1 VRPFL
6 RLPRREILYVAGA
19 ALAAFVITL
28 TVLGSTSAAQRRRL
42 AEQAKLDLAQ
52 RRGSSLL
59 SKEDLA
65 LTVEDFIYPELGPS
79 REPARYE
86 LFRPPAAKWSAEQI
100 AKYWIEPRAIALE
113 IISTIN
119 DRGIEQLFEKVP

>member
-1 VRPFL
+1 VKPFL

-19 ALAAFVITL
+19 AFAAFVITL
-28 TVLGSTSAAQRRRL
+28 AVLASTSAAQRRRVS
-42 AEQAKLDLAQ
+42 EQAKIDLAQ
-52 RRGSSLL
+52 SRGTSLL

-65 LTVEDFIYPELGPS
+65 LTVDDFIYPRL
-79 REPARYE
+79 EPAREPIRYE
-86 LFRPPAAKWSAEQI
+86 PFRPRMAKWSAEQI

-113 IISTIN
+113 IVATLN